1 MTPIAGDLI
10 HIVMR
15 LLTFLLLSLLLVLV
29 CHAQRRPNRNRDNRG
44 QLRSGRQQ
52 QQRGRNSNRNP
63 NRNKQGGRPGKANQ
77 CGGGNKPNHVYK
89 VRDRIVWRGVC

>member
-15 LLTFLLLSLLLVLV
+15 LLTFLLISLLLVLV

-63 NRNKQGGRPGKANQ
+63 SRNKQRPGKANQ

-89 VRDRIVWRGVC
+89 VRDRMVGRGVC